1 MTAIYIIAGEASGD
15 QLGGWLMEA
24 LRQKNESLQFHGIGG
39 SAMRAQ
45 GLSSLFPMQELSLMG
60 FAEILPHIFRI
71 KRRIKQT
78 IADIEAKNP
87 NIVITIDSPG
97 FTFRVVEALRKRGKV
112 TPKFVHYVAPTV
124 WAYKPERAIKTAAL
138 FDHLLVLLPF
148 EPPYFN
154 KTALPTHF
162 VGHAVAWWWKEKAQ
176 RLAFRTQYHIAEAAP
191 LLALFPGS
199 RKGEINHMMPL
210 FRATCEKLKN
220 SIPNLETAMLVR
232 QEMLATL
239 QPYIENWPCPLHI
252 THHMEEKKP
261 LFAACDAALAK
272 SGTIGLECA
281 LAGLPG
287 VITYRAHPISAWY
300 IRKKIRTPF
309 VNLANILCREMV
321 MPELLQ
327 EAATPAT
334 LTDALLPLL
343 TNDTKRKEQQRKLS
357 IIPAM
362 LGANETL
369 SPNDKAA
376 NIILSLI

>member
-15 QLGGWLMEA
+15 QLGGWLIEA
-24 LRQKNESLQFHGIGG
+24 LRHKRESIKFHGIGG

-45 GLSSLFPMQELSLMG
+45 GLSTLFPMEELSLMG

-71 KRRIKQT
+71 KRRIKET
-78 IADIEAKNP
+78 VADIEAKNP

-112 TPKFVHYVAPTV
+112 PPKFVHYVAPTV

-138 FDHLLVLLPF
+138 FDHLLVILPF
-148 EPPYFN
+148 EPPYFS
-154 KTALPTHF
+154 KTSLPTHF

-176 RLAFRTQYHIAEAAP
+176 RLAFRTQHRIAEKAP

-199 RKGEINHMMPL
+199 RKGEITHMMPL
-210 FRATCEKLKN
+210 FRTTCETLKN
-220 SIPNLETAMLVR
+220 NIPNLETAMLVR
-232 QEMLATL
+232 QEMLTVL
-239 QPYIENWPCPLHI
+239 KPYIENWPCPLHI
-252 THHMEEKKP
+252 THHVEEKKS

-281 LAGLPG
+281 LAGLAS

-300 IRKKIRTPF
+300 IRKRIRTPF

-327 EAATPAT
+327 EAATPTA
-334 LTDALLPLL
+334 LADALLPLL
-343 TNDTKRKEQQRKLS
+343 NNEHSRSEQQRKLS

-362 LGANETL
+362 LGANEAI
-369 SPNDKAA
+369 SPSDKAA
-376 NIILSLI
+376 DIILSLI

>member
-1 MTAIYIIAGEASGD
+1 MTNIYIIAGEASGD
-15 QLGGWLMEA
+15 QLGGWLMES
-24 LRQKNESLQFHGIGG
+24 LSQKSELLKFDGIGG

-45 GLSSLFPMQELSLMG
+45 GLNSLFPMQELSLMG
-60 FAEILPHIFRI
+60 FAEILPHIRRI
-71 KRRIKQT
+71 KRRIAQT
-78 IADIEAKNP
+78 VADIEEKRP
-87 NIVITIDSPG
+87 DIVITIDSPG

-112 TPKFVHYVAPTV
+112 SPKFVHYVAPTV

-176 RLAFRTQYHIAEAAP
+176 RNTFRTQHRITETAP

-199 RKGEINHMMPL
+199 RKGEIKHMMPL
-210 FRATCEKLKN
+210 FRTTCEKLKN
-220 SIPNLETAMLVR
+220 NIPNLGTAMLVR
-232 QEMLATL
+232 QEMHGVLK
-239 QPYIENWPCPLHI
+239 PYIENWPCPLHI
-252 THHMEEKKP
+252 THQLEEKKS

-281 LAGLPG
+281 LAGLAG
-287 VITYRAHPISAWY
+287 AITYRAHPISAWY
-300 IRKKIRTPF
+300 IRNKIRTPF

-327 EAATPAT
+327 EAATPTA
-334 LTDALLPLL
+334 LADALLPLL
-343 TNDTKRKEQQRKLS
+343 SSEEARSEQQRKLS

-369 SPNDKAA
+369 SPSDKAA